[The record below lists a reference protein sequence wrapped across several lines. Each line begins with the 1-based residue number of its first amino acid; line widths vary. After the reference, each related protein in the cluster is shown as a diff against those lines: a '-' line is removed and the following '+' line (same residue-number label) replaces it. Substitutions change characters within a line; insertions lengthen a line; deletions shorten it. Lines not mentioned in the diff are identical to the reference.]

1 MGRAVKNDLKKIVDM
16 ILKET
21 DSVIAIYLFGSMA
34 RGTQDELSDYDIA
47 VITEKYP
54 IKDVDTIARI
64 KFALLSA
71 VKRPVEIVFMDL
83 KDLTYSSPILY
94 EVYHNHKLLYGPDIV
109 LNYNDS
115 IKNVRPIIQDGK
127 TIGYYV

>member
-1 MGRAVKNDLKKIVDM
+1 MDLAAKNDLKKIVDM

-47 VITEKYP
+47 IVTERYP
-54 IKDVDTIARI
+54 KKDVDTIARI
-64 KFALLSA
+64 KFSLLSK
-71 VKRPVEIVFMDL
+71 VKRPIEIVFMDL
-83 KDLTYSSPILY
+83 KDLTYSSPVLY
-94 EVYHNHKLLYGPDIV
+94 EVYHNHKLIYGHDII
-109 LNYNDS
+109 LNYTDS
-115 IKNVRPIIQDGK
+115 IKNVKPIVKDGK